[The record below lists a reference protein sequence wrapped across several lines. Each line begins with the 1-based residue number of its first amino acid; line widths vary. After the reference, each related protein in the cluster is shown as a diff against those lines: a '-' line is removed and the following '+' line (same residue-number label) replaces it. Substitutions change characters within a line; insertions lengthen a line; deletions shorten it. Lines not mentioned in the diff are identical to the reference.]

1 VKENTPL
8 LTSAP
13 NQSPLMNTKQTS
25 YELNI
30 TSEWGSNHQFRRAAV
45 DRKSRPAG
53 ARETNPERTGENPP
67 SEAKIQ
73 ADFLNCVGRASSR
86 LEPTFCNIS
95 VRCSR
100 IHAATPA
107 SIRWSSASSR
117 MALASFS
124 KMAAL
129 LSRAV
134 SKCNNCS
141 SDTPISQ
148 LIGITDSP
156 ELLASVRK
164 QPATRLSSLP
174 GAKGLPSREEGS
186 YQHVYYSLLTQL
198 SSYSTSFSR
207 YFLLGVRSWESTKR
221 FVPFGSGLTTCEGC
235 GS

>member
-1 VKENTPL
+1 
-8 LTSAP
+8 
-13 NQSPLMNTKQTS
+13 M
-25 YELNI
+25 
-30 TSEWGSNHQFRRAAV
+30 

-174 GAKGLPSREEGS
+174 GAKGKPGKGLGVLRCGTYSLPSN
-186 YQHVYYSLLTQL
+186 V
-198 SSYSTSFSR
+198 SR
-207 YFLLGVRSWESTKR
+207 YCFAVVPTYLLDSLQVARMAEVRTRCGGNRLQKFFHLGVRSWESRKGNSI
-221 FVPFGSGLTTCEGC
+221 FGSVSRPCA
-235 GS
+235 SY